1 MSVCLSV
8 RNKVFQPITRS
19 DLSSAYVLVSGP
31 LGQLSESDCRRKPGL
46 VSSFTFSN
54 RSYVVF
60 AAGITPTLA
69 RSKFTK
75 HFVSEN
81 KTNSRPEKN
90 PDSFITR
97 RKRKKTW
104 KTMTATAK
112 ATRGRRKKVVPEKVE
127 DWEEGEE
134 AEDEEEE
141 GVAAED
147 EDEEGG
153 EEGAGESVGRIAKTA
168 RSREC

>member
-1 MSVCLSV
+1 
-8 RNKVFQPITRS
+8 
-19 DLSSAYVLVSGP
+19 
-31 LGQLSESDCRRKPGL
+31 
-46 VSSFTFSN
+46 
-54 RSYVVF
+54 
-60 AAGITPTLA
+60 
-69 RSKFTK
+69 
-75 HFVSEN
+75 
-81 KTNSRPEKN
+81 
-90 PDSFITR
+90 
-97 RKRKKTW
+97 
-104 KTMTATAK
+104 MTATAK